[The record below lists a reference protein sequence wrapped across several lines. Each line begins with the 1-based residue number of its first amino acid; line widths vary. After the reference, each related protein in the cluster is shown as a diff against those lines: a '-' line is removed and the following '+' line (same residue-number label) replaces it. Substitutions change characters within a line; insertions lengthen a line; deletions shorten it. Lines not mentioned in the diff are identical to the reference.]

1 VFVDEAG
8 HGWEPEVVAAFAGL
22 LDVNPSTASGQ
33 LILAGDPQQLG
44 PIVRS
49 NAVDD
54 SHGGLSISLLER
66 LITTHAAYRRDPDVY
81 PTTAGYDPR
90 VLTMLLNCYRCHPD
104 ILKLPNDL
112 FYASLLVP
120 AADRL
125 TTHNLCNWPG
135 LPTRNFPLIF
145 HGIEGEN
152 VREANSPSWF
162 NVAEVEQVWEY
173 VKDLVDV
180 HGVPAS
186 EVAVI
191 APYHKQ
197 VMKITQLLRAGANRG
212 RYNDIAVGSCEK
224 MQGQERRVI
233 IISAVRSSAE
243 FLDADRYYNLGFV
256 ASPKRFNVAVTR
268 AKALLIVIGNP
279 NVLARDPCW
288 GGLLNMCVAR
298 GGYRGCALS
307 SNDPNAGPG
316 GPAGPDSG
324 PGGEGGG
331 GGPSGENG
339 AGDGAWSSDDED
351 GAPGGG
357 AGAVHFA
364 GAAPPAV
371 GLQQLEEDLA
381 RLALAAAPAPSL
393 NIPLLSQRGAGAAAQ
408 QVHGAAAFAED
419 DGADAAEGWE
429 RVDEVDWARTEL

>member
-49 NAVDD
+49 DAVDD
-54 SHGGLSISLLER
+54 THGGLSISLLER
-66 LITTHAAYRRDPDVY
+66 LITTHAAYRRDPGTY

-135 LPTRNFPLIF
+135 LPKRDFPLIF

-162 NVAEVEQVWEY
+162 NVAEVEQVWQY

-180 HGVPAS
+180 HRVPAA

-197 VMKITQLLRAGANRG
+197 VMKITQLLRANAYGG

-243 FLDADRYYNLGFV
+243 FLDADRFYNLGFV

-288 GGLLNMCVAR
+288 GGLLSMCVDR
-298 GGYRGCALS
+298 GGYRGCALPA
-307 SNDPNAGPG
+307 NDANAASG
-316 GPAGPDSG
+316 GSG
-324 PGGEGGG
+324 GLNGGAEGGGAGGG
-331 GGPSGENG
+331 GGPGG
-339 AGDGAWSSDDED
+339 DGPGDGAWSSDDED

-364 GAAPPAV
+364 GALPAQ

-381 RLALAAAPAPSL
+381 RLALGAAPAPVR
-393 NIPLLSQRGAGAAAQ
+393 NVPLLSQRGVSAAAQ
-408 QVHGAAAFAED
+408 VSALVEE
-419 DGADAAEGWE
+419 DGADAADGWE